1 MLILIFGIRL
11 FVLTV
16 NEGDEQTDIEIRIV
30 DMWYAWQRN
39 PLCVGLL
46 MTKWFWVIC
55 ESNFDFE
62 VDGSQLLTK
71 NEDCEI
77 VLDIEL
83 KFWSWLTILGC

>member
-46 MTKWFWVIC
+46 MTK
-55 ESNFDFE
+55 
-62 VDGSQLLTK
+62 
-71 NEDCEI
+71 
-77 VLDIEL
+77 
-83 KFWSWLTILGC
+83 